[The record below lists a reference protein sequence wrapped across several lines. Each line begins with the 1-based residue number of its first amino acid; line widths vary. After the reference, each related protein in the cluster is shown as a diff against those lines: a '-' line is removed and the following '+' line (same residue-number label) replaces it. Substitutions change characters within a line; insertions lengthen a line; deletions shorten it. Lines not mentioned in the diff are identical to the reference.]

1 MTRPTPHAPP
11 GTPAPPAP
19 SAVPGPPVLPVPP
32 GPPATESSR
41 PGTATVLVVEDEPSI
56 ADVLAIALRFHGF
69 HVVTAAGARAAVEA
83 ARATRPHV
91 VLLDI
96 ALPDGD
102 GRQVCRMLRA
112 EREDL
117 AVVFLTAR
125 DAPSEVVQ
133 GLTLG
138 GDDYITKPFN
148 VDEVVARLRAVL
160 RRTARGG
167 PAPGETSSPQRAPR
181 PPVLRH
187 GDLELDE
194 ATYAV
199 RRGGRSADLTPTEFA
214 LLRHLVRHGDRIV
227 PKEQLLKEVWR
238 YEHRVESTVVETY
251 ISYLRRKL
259 APLGPPLIRTRRG
272 VGYGLR
278 PLDPHDAH
286 GQHDPHNQQDQ
297 HGQHGQQDQHR
308 GPA

>member
-1 MTRPTPHAPP
+1 MLRTGNWQFRPDTGEMRPSAASEGAA
-11 GTPAPPAP
+11 GTPAGAGPG
-19 SAVPGPPVLPVPP
+19 SA
-32 GPPATESSR
+32 TQ
-41 PGTATVLVVEDEPSI
+41 ATVLVVEDEPSI
-56 ADVLAIALRFHGF
+56 ADVLAITLRFHGF
-69 HVVTAAGARAAVEA
+69 EVVTADGVRSAVEA
-83 ARATRPHV
+83 AHATRPDA

-102 GRQVCRMLRA
+102 GRQVCRVLRA
-112 EREDL
+112 ERADL

-125 DAPSEVVQ
+125 DAPTEVVQ

-160 RRTARGG
+160 RRTRGT
-167 PAPGETSSPQRAPR
+167 PDSADAQPAPR

-194 ATYAV
+194 ATYTA

-214 LLRHLVRHGDRIV
+214 LLRHLVRHADRIV
-227 PKEQLLKEVWR
+227 PKEQLLRQVWR
-238 YEHRVESTVVETY
+238 FDQPVESTVVETY
-251 ISYLRRKL
+251 VSYLRRKL

-278 PLDPHDAH
+278 SAGEGAGAP
-286 GQHDPHNQQDQ
+286 
-297 HGQHGQQDQHR
+297 
-308 GPA
+308 

>member
-1 MTRPTPHAPP
+1 MKDH
-11 GTPAPPAP
+11 G
-19 SAVPGPPVLPVPP
+19 VPGE
-32 GPPATESSR
+32 A
-41 PGTATVLVVEDEPSI
+41 TATVLVVEDEPSI
-56 ADVLAIALRFHGF
+56 ADVLAITLRFHGF
-69 HVVTAAGARAAVEA
+69 EVATADSARSAVSA
-83 ARATRPHV
+83 ARSVRPDA

-102 GRQVCRMLRA
+102 GRAVCRVLRA
-112 EREDL
+112 ERADV

-125 DAPSEVVQ
+125 DAPAEVVQ

-160 RRTARGG
+160 RRTRG
-167 PAPGETSSPQRAPR
+167 APEAAAPPAPR

-194 ATYAV
+194 ATYTV

-214 LLRHLVRHGDRIV
+214 LLRHLVRHADRIV
-227 PKEQLLKEVWR
+227 PKEQLLRQVWR
-238 YEHRVESTVVETY
+238 FEQPVESTVVETY

-278 PLDPHDAH
+278 P
-286 GQHDPHNQQDQ
+286 
-297 HGQHGQQDQHR
+297 
-308 GPA
+308 PAGETP

>member
-1 MTRPTPHAPP
+1 MTATP
-11 GTPAPPAP
+11 
-19 SAVPGPPVLPVPP
+19 
-32 GPPATESSR
+32 
-41 PGTATVLVVEDEPSI
+41 ATVLIVEDEPSI
-56 ADVLAIALRFHGF
+56 ADVLAITLRFHGF
-69 HVVTAAGARAAVEA
+69 EVVTASGAQAAVTA
-83 ARATRPHV
+83 AREARPDA

-102 GRQVCRMLRA
+102 GRQVCRVLRA
-112 EREDL
+112 ERGDL
-117 AVVFLTAR
+117 AVVFLTAK
-125 DAPSEVVQ
+125 DAPSEVIQ

-160 RRTARGG
+160 RRTS
-167 PAPGETSSPQRAPR
+167 PSTSAPSDGTEAPPAPR
-181 PPVLRH
+181 PPVIRY

-194 ATYAV
+194 ATYTV

-227 PKEQLLKEVWR
+227 PKEQLLRHVWR

-251 ISYLRRKL
+251 VSYLRRKL
-259 APLGPPLIRTRRG
+259 DPLGPPLIRTRRG

-278 PLDPHDAH
+278 PLPET
-286 GQHDPHNQQDQ
+286 
-297 HGQHGQQDQHR
+297 
-308 GPA
+308 GPGAGPGEGAGS